1 MGTLLIQMVATGL
14 AVGKNKGHIVA
25 KKEIASLPK
34 HRKGKANK
42 HNKHVRSLVREVLG
56 FNPYEKRCM
65 ELLKVGKE
73 KRVLRVLKNKI
84 GDLTRAKAKREE
96 LSEVLR
102 VQRMKCIRG
111 SPCLLSLCLLGQ

>member
-1 MGTLLIQMVATGL
+1 MGTQPKLIKMVATGL

-56 FNPYEKRCM
+56 FNPYKRCM

-84 GDLTRAKAKREE
+84 GDLTRAKVKREE
-96 LSEVLR
+96 LSEV
-102 VQRMKCIRG
+102 IRA
-111 SPCLLSLCLLGQ
+111 SR